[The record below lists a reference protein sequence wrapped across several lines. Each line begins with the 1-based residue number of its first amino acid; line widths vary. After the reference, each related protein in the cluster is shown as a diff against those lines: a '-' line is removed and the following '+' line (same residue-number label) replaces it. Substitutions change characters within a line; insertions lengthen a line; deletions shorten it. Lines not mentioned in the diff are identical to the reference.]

1 MIIIIKL
8 NAVPYCTLAVFVV
21 LHFSLLR
28 YFPSTNLVDR
38 VDNCYTSLYFSFST
52 FLYLFNLEFQNLLLS
67 LPSVLSCVLLYS
79 PSFSSYSFY
88 SSLCS
93 LFCFLPPFIHFI
105 PSCSIYGW
113 TIHLNLEMEPKYLT
127 KSEVQLNLDILRT
140 KNDKRIL

>member
-67 LPSVLSCVLLYS
+67 LPSVLSYVLFYS

-88 SSLCS
+88 SSFYS
-93 LFCFLPPFIHFI
+93 LLCFLPPFIHFI
-105 PSCSIYGW
+105 PLCSIHGC
-113 TIHLNLEMEPKYLT
+113 TNHLNLEMEPKYLT

-140 KNDKRIL
+140 KNDERIL